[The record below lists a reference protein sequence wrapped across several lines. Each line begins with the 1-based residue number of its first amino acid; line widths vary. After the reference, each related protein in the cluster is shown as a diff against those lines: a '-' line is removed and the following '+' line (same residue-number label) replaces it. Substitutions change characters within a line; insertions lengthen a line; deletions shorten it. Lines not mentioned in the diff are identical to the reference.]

1 MFQNH
6 DLTNFHSR
14 YLYSAKLPDH
24 LNTKVELADL
34 TKLSDRFNVQPIKN
48 FVKRFDQSQFDD
60 DEEDN
65 VDNGGFIECL
75 KTTQNSEEVIFEIIL
90 ALFSNSAYN
99 SRLGRNTL
107 TVFVSDLFI
116 LRHLGKNSLQEVVEV
131 ASATQNLDLLL
142 DAFAGSDVT
151 QSSSLTNGDA
161 KRDERDEEWDEM
173 CDFLTQK
180 KFDDRT
186 ENKSQVRVYKIFC

>member
-6 DLTNFHSR
+6 DLTNFYSR

-90 ALFSNSAYN
+90 ALFSYSAYN

-107 TVFVSDLFI
+107 TVFV
-116 LRHLGKNSLQEVVEV
+116 
-131 ASATQNLDLLL
+131 LDTFYKAPSWQKLI
-142 DAFAGSDVT
+142 AGGRR
-151 QSSSLTNGDA
+151 SS
-161 KRDERDEEWDEM
+161 
-173 CDFLTQK
+173 
-180 KFDDRT
+180 
-186 ENKSQVRVYKIFC
+186 FCHSESRSFT